1 MLNRKSLRLMA
12 PFTYNFEIGVIE
24 GEGGVLNH
32 HKTEFLKELF
42 LFKHNFT
49 RIRFDVSW
57 FKFLNHDNK
66 MMRLVKMC
74 VQLKLTII
82 DI

>member
-1 MLNRKSLRLMA
+1 M
-12 PFTYNFEIGVIE
+12 
-24 GEGGVLNH
+24 LNH

-66 MMRLVKMC
+66 MIRLVKMC

>member
-1 MLNRKSLRLMA
+1 MLLR
-12 PFTYNFEIGVIE
+12 GK
-24 GEGGVLNH
+24 GGAQSPQVYTEV
-32 HKTEFLKELF
+32 TEFLKELF

-57 FKFLNHDNK
+57 FKFLNHDK
-66 MMRLVKMC
+66 IIRLVKMC
-74 VQLKLTII
+74 VQLKLTIL

>member
-1 MLNRKSLRLMA
+1 MY
-12 PFTYNFEIGVIE
+12 TEV
-24 GEGGVLNH
+24 
-32 HKTEFLKELF
+32 TEFLKELF

-66 MMRLVKMC
+66 MIRLVKMYTAKTYHYRYLINLHTFP
-74 VQLKLTII
+74 VYMVNA
-82 DI
+82 D

>member
-1 MLNRKSLRLMA
+1 MLNHQKC
-12 PFTYNFEIGVIE
+12 
-24 GEGGVLNH
+24 
-32 HKTEFLKELF
+32 KFLKELF

-49 RIRFDVSW
+49 RIGFDVSW

-66 MMRLVKMC
+66 MIRLVKMC

>member
-1 MLNRKSLRLMA
+1 MLLR
-12 PFTYNFEIGVIE
+12 GK
-24 GEGGVLNH
+24 GGGAQSPQVYTEV
-32 HKTEFLKELF
+32 TEFLKELF

-66 MMRLVKMC
+66 MIRLVKMC

>member
-1 MLNRKSLRLMA
+1 MLIRGK
-12 PFTYNFEIGVIE
+12 
-24 GEGGVLNH
+24 GGAQSPQVYTEV
-32 HKTEFLKELF
+32 TEFLKELF
-42 LFKHNFT
+42 LFKRNFT
-49 RIRFDVSW
+49 RIRVDVSW

-66 MMRLVKMC
+66 MIRLVKMC

>member
-1 MLNRKSLRLMA
+1 MLLR
-12 PFTYNFEIGVIE
+12 GK
-24 GEGGVLNH
+24 GGGVLNH
-32 HKTEFLKELF
+32 HMYTEVTEFLKELF

-49 RIRFDVSW
+49 RIRVDVSW

-66 MMRLVKMC
+66 MIRLVKMC

>member
-1 MLNRKSLRLMA
+1 MLIRGK
-12 PFTYNFEIGVIE
+12 
-24 GEGGVLNH
+24 GGAQSPQVYTEV
-32 HKTEFLKELF
+32 TEFLKELF

-66 MMRLVKMC
+66 MIRLVKMC